1 MIRIPVLHPAL
12 REDFPPVTAALAEPD
27 GLLCA
32 GGDLAEWRL
41 LEAYRRGIFPWFS
54 AGDPI
59 LWWSPDPRLVF
70 ETAAM
75 HVPRRLRRD
84 LRRCRWTLRADTC
97 FAEVMRAC
105 AAPRPGQGGTWITPE
120 MFAAYTNLHALGHA
134 HSLEVFDGPALVGGI
149 YGVAVGRMFF
159 GESMF
164 SRVPDASKLALW
176 ALCTQL
182 QRWGWP
188 LIDCQV
194 ETAHLISLGAQSW
207 PRERFL
213 DAVGA
218 HAQPPDIWRADTLP
232 RTPVDLHDWLMAP

>member
-218 HAQPPDIWRADTLP
+218 YAQPPDIWRADALP
-232 RTPVDLHDWLMAP
+232 RAPVDLHDWLTAP